1 MFALATPL
9 SLAVW
14 FILLFPISNLSTI
27 SNLFCS
33 IFVPFL
39 FLCRM
44 KYVNFSYKLFISH
57 FFRDYKCVLQI
68 DYTFFCSL
76 KLNSIKEIPW
86 HHIFQVLEL
95 FIVRSQILL
104 YRTDVKPDFIFF
116 ADIAY
121 ALVSV
126 SLPFSHTTLYE
137 SPTAKPNSLSH
148 LPFSMIVGV
157 G

>member
-1 MFALATPL
+1 MFSLSTPL

-116 ADIAY
+116 RRHCLCSRECQLAIFAY
-121 ALVSV
+121 HIIRISNGKTELFEP
-126 SLPFSHTTLYE
+126 LTF
-137 SPTAKPNSLSH
+137 
-148 LPFSMIVGV
+148 
-157 G
+157 